1 MTARPEIPVAARPDI
16 LVAGG
21 GLAGAAA
28 AVLLAQ
34 AGRDVLLL
42 EREAVAKDKV
52 CGEFLS
58 YEAVATLERLGLNV
72 AGLGGEVIDHVR
84 LVRGRREVRAPLPF
98 RGLGIS
104 RQVLDEA
111 VLALAAQ
118 AGAQVR
124 RGVAVRRISDG
135 IVETAAENFG
145 PKTLLL
151 ATGKHETRGLARPA
165 SPGTLVGFK
174 TYFRLQAAERDK
186 LSGHVELILFAG
198 GYAGLQPVEGGRANL
213 CLVIEAAVLRRL
225 GSWPEV
231 LATVQ
236 ESCPRLAARLRG
248 AEQLRAPLSIARMP
262 YGFVHRH
269 ARDDAANCYR
279 LGDQAAVIPSF
290 TGDGMAIAL
299 HSAALAARCIIAGE
313 GAETYHRR
321 LAGQVAGQIRRAG
334 WLDRARSIPFLGGA
348 WFYGIEKFPAS
359 IGFLAARTRL
369 EEKEAAAF

>member
-1 MTARPEIPVAARPDI
+1 MTARPEI

-28 AVLLAQ
+28 ALALAR

-58 YEAVATLERLGLNV
+58 CEAAAALMQLGLDA

-104 RQVLDEA
+104 RLVLDEA
-111 VLALAAQ
+111 LLKLAAQ
-118 AGAQVR
+118 VGVEVR
-124 RGVAVRRISDG
+124 RGCTIRRIGAG
-135 IVETAAENFG
+135 IVETAGQDFA

-165 SPGTLVGFK
+165 SPGRLVGFK
-174 TYFRLQAAERDK
+174 THFRLAPAERAN
-186 LSGHVELILFAG
+186 LSRHVELILFPG
-198 GYAGLQPVEGGRANL
+198 GYAGLQPVEGGRANF
-213 CLVIEAAVLRRL
+213 CLVIEASVLRRL

-231 LATVQ
+231 LGYVQ
-236 ESCPRLAARLRG
+236 ERCPLLAARLSG
-248 AEQLRAPLSIARMP
+248 AVALRDAPLSIARMP
-262 YGFVHRH
+262 YGFVHRP
-269 ARDDAANCYR
+269 ASGDAANCYR

-299 HSAALAARCIIAGE
+299 HSAALAARSVVAGE
-313 GAETYHRR
+313 DAATYHRR
-321 LAGQVAGQIRRAG
+321 LAGQVGAQIRRAG
-334 WLDRARSIPFLGGA
+334 WLYRAFSAPFLGGVG
-348 WFYGIEKFPAS
+348 FYGIEKFPFCVGS
-359 IGFLAARTRL
+359 FAAQTRL
-369 EEKEAAAF
+369 QASLLT